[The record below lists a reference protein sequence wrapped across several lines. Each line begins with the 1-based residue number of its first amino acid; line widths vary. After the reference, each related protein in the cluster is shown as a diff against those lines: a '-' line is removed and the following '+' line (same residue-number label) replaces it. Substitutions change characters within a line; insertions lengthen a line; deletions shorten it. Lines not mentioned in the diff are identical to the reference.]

1 MWYYYINLIIL
12 YKGYGWSRG
21 VRGAPP
27 AHSPAIPCVIFN
39 IPPAGAGIFICFG
52 GYLVRM
58 DPDHPAVKFLENII
72 SNMAMA
78 IYFGIAIFLAILAIF
93 SFYRV
98 GLKMLDLLGDPSIYG
113 GVLQVLNALL
123 VTIIIVEIL
132 ETVLAY
138 FRTKSLRVRP
148 ILIAGLTA
156 MVRHLLILGVETV
169 EPVQT
174 ALTLGGVVVMTA
186 AIVFSDNK

>member
-1 MWYYYINLIIL
+1 
-12 YKGYGWSRG
+12 
-21 VRGAPP
+21 
-27 AHSPAIPCVIFN
+27 
-39 IPPAGAGIFICFG
+39 
-52 GYLVRM
+52 M
-58 DPDHPAVKFLENII
+58 DQDHPVVRFLEVLI

-78 IYFGIAIFLAILAIF
+78 IYFGISVFLAILAVF

-98 GLKMLDLLGDPSIYG
+98 ALKMFDLLAEPSIYG

-156 MVRHLLILGVETV
+156 MVRHLLILGVEEV

-186 AIVFSDNK
+186 AIVFIDKE

>member
-1 MWYYYINLIIL
+1 
-12 YKGYGWSRG
+12 
-21 VRGAPP
+21 
-27 AHSPAIPCVIFN
+27 
-39 IPPAGAGIFICFG
+39 
-52 GYLVRM
+52 M

-78 IYFGIAIFLAILAIF
+78 IYFGISIFLAILAIF

-174 ALTLGGVVVMTA
+174 ALTLGGVVVMTV
-186 AIVFSDNK
+186 AIVFIDNK